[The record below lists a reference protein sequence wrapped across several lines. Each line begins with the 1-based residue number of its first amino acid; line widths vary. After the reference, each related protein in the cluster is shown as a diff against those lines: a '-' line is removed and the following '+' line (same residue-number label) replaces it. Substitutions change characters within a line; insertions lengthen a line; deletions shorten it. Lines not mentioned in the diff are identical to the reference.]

1 MMLYTHVLLD
11 KTSSYHFLND
21 PCWAVIQKYVL
32 CMVFALYTVFS
43 SHAHSSLCCNHL
55 ISLIMLF

>member
-1 MMLYTHVLLD
+1 MLYTCVLLD

-32 CMVFALYTVFS
+32 YMVFALKMFFHHMQFS
-43 SHAHSSLCCNHL
+43 VT
-55 ISLIMLF
+55 I